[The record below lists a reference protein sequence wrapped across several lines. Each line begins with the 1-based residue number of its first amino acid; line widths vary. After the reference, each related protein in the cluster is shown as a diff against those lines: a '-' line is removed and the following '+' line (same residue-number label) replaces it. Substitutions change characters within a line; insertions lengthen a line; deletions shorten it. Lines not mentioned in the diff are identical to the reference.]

1 MKTRYRIPRIEAVEI
16 PRPHVLLLTFDD
28 GLIRELEFIKG
39 ENKGTVFEPLEAPE
53 FFEKV
58 VVQSETGTIVWPNG
72 LDLDPSVL
80 HGDFPPS
87 GKIHFRAVSA
97 NSTRQKLR

>member
-16 PRPHVLLLTFDD
+16 PRPHVLRLTFDD
-28 GLIRELEFIKG
+28 GLIRELEFVTG
-39 ENKGTVFEPLEAPE
+39 DNQGTVFEPLEAPE
-53 FFEKV
+53 FFETV

-87 GKIHFRAVSA
+87 GKSHFREISVTFT
-97 NSTRQKLR
+97 NKKLN